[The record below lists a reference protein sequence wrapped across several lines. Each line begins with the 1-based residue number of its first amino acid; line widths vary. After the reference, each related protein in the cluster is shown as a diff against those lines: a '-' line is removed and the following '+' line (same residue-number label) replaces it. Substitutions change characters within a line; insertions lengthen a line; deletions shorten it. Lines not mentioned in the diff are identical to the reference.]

1 MYIATPNN
9 YDVTLNDTE
18 KKTIDECMN
27 ILRGIT
33 NIMYEHDCN
42 TLEDRCGGTLS
53 VLDIETASGSL
64 ETIWG
69 ATKLYVD

>member
-1 MYIATPNN
+1 MYIAIPDK

-27 ILRGIT
+27 ILRGLT
-33 NIMYEHDCN
+33 NIMEEYGCF
-42 TLEDRCGGTLS
+42 TLEDRCGDTLS
-53 VLDIETASGSL
+53 IGDIETTFDSL

-69 ATKLYVD
+69 ATKLYVE